1 MTQPVGPPP
10 VVGLRRER
18 EVLTVALAT
27 GRHVVIEGPPGT
39 GKSTLLRDIAREAG
53 TVVVFVEGNAELT
66 PARLI
71 GQYDPAQVLAEGYV
85 PASFTDGPLLAAMRS
100 GALLYLEEFN
110 RVPEETLNVLIT
122 VLTEGEIAVPRLG
135 TVRAAAGFRLV
146 AAMNPFDAIGTAR
159 VSHAIADRICR
170 VVLGYQDAPAEQ
182 EITTAV
188 TGRRGPVVDFAVRF
202 TRATREHPDVRM
214 GSSVRGAIDLVLLLD
229 GLLRLRGEPRM
240 TRASAR
246 DAAHAALSGRIRIAD
261 GCERTPESVLDE
273 LLGQLWPSGEPDPLP
288 PPVDGAPDHPG
299 GGSLDGQGKADRLP
313 ATPAGT
319 GQDRTSPVR
328 ASPDETGQDR
338 ASPRRTS
345 ASAVRRDRGRGTAR
359 RSISR
364 AELAARHSSFAEV
377 SPGLGRLDEE
387 AFARLLAAD
396 PDAAVTLLPEL
407 ARATDRELRAAARR
421 VAARVFVRLA
431 RGGHRPARGAR
442 RLGPGR
448 AEGDLDLD
456 RTLERWSGIWPP
468 RADDLVTRSWHAHR
482 RALCLLID
490 SSGSMSGLAV
500 AIASVAAASLVLAA
514 DGRLAPAVVSFS
526 GDTTVLHAQGRPGP
540 PDQVVGDLLAL
551 RGHGVTDLAAALR
564 AAAAQLAAVTADERV
579 VLLLSDCLRTAGGD
593 PARALAGI
601 SRLHVLCPLPTAEAE
616 RAATALARRGHG
628 LSQPVRTLADV
639 APALTRVLS

>member
-1 MTQPVGPPP
+1 MTQPAGPPP

-135 TVRAAAGFRLV
+135 TVRAAEGFRLV

-170 VVLGYQDAPAEQ
+170 VVLGYQDAPAER

-188 TGRRGPVVDFAVRF
+188 TGHGGPVVDFAVTF

-240 TRASAR
+240 TRASAQ

-273 LLGQLWPSGEPDPLP
+273 LLSQLWPSGEPDPLP
-288 PPVDGAPDHPG
+288 PPHGGAPGHPG
-299 GGSLDGQGKADRLP
+299 GGALDGQGKADRLP
-313 ATPAGT
+313 PTPAG
-319 GQDRTSPVR
+319 
-328 ASPDETGQDR
+328 AGQDR
-338 ASPRRTS
+338 ASHDGAGQRRTS
-345 ASAVRRDRGRGTAR
+345 ASAARRDRGRGTAR

-364 AELAARHSSFAEV
+364 AELAARHPSFAAV
-377 SPGLGRLDEE
+377 SPELGRLDEG

-421 VAARVFVRLA
+421 LAARIFVRLA
-431 RGGHRPARGAR
+431 RTGRQPARGAR
-442 RLGPGR
+442 RLGPGQ

-456 RTLERWSGIWPP
+456 RTLDRWPGIGAPS
-468 RADDLVTRSWHAHR
+468 ADDLVTRSWHAHR

-514 DGRLAPAVVSFS
+514 DGRLAPGIIAFS
-526 GDTTVLHAQGRPGP
+526 GDPTVLHAQGRPTAPG
-540 PDQVVGDLLAL
+540 QVVADLLAL

-564 AAAAQLAAVTADERV
+564 AAAAQLAAVAADERV

-593 PARALAGI
+593 PARALTGI

-616 RAATALARRGHG
+616 RAASALARRGHG
-628 LSQPVRTLADV
+628 LSQPVRTLADL

>member
-135 TVRAAAGFRLV
+135 AVRAAAGFRLV

-170 VVLGYQDAPAEQ
+170 VVLGYQDAPAER

-188 TGRRGPVVDFAVRF
+188 TGHRGRVVDFAVEF

-273 LLGQLWPSGEPDPLP
+273 LLSQLWPSGEPDPLP
-288 PPVDGAPDHPG
+288 PPDDGAPDHPG

-313 ATPAGT
+313 PTPAGT
-319 GQDRTSPVR
+319 GQDG
-328 ASPDETGQDR
+328 ASHDGGSRNE
-338 ASPRRTS
+338 ASQRRTS
-345 ASAVRRDRGRGTAR
+345 ASAARRDRGRGTAR

-364 AELAARHSSFAEV
+364 AELTARHSSFAEV
-377 SPGLGRLDEE
+377 SPELGRLDEE

-407 ARATDRELRAAARR
+407 ARATDRELRTAAQRL
-421 VAARVFVRLA
+421 AARVYVRLA
-431 RGGHRPARGAR
+431 RTGRQPARGAR

-456 RTLERWSGIWPP
+456 RTLDQWSGIWPP
-468 RADDLVTRSWHAHR
+468 RADDLVTRSWHARR

-514 DGRLAPAVVSFS
+514 DGRLAPGIITFS
-526 GDTTVLHAQGRPGP
+526 GDPTIVHAQGRPGA

-579 VLLLSDCLRTAGGD
+579 VLLLSDCLPTAGGD
-593 PARALAGI
+593 PARALTGI
-601 SRLHVLCPLPTAEAE
+601 TRLHVLCPLPNAEAE

-639 APALTRVLS
+639 APALTRMLS

>member
-1 MTQPVGPPP
+1 MTQRTGPPP
-10 VVGLRRER
+10 VVGLKRER
-18 EVLTVALAT
+18 EVLTVALAA

-39 GKSTLLRDIAREAG
+39 GKSTLLRDIARESG
-53 TVVVFVEGNAELT
+53 TVVVFAEGNAELT

-71 GQYDPAQVLAEGYV
+71 GQYDPAQVLAGGYV
-85 PASFTDGPLLAAMRS
+85 PASFTDGPLLTAMRS

-135 TVRAAAGFRLV
+135 AVQASRGFRLV

-170 VVLGYQDAPAEQ
+170 VVLGYQDAAAERQ
-182 EITTAV
+182 ITTGV
-188 TGRRGPVVDFAVRF
+188 TGQRGPVADFAVTL
-202 TRATREHPDVRM
+202 TRATREHRDVRM

-229 GLLRLRGEPRM
+229 GLIRLRGEARM

-246 DAAHAALSGRIRIAD
+246 DAAYAALSGRIRIAD

-273 LLGQLWPSGEPDPLP
+273 LLDQLWPDGSPDPLP
-288 PPVDGAPDHPG
+288 PAGDVPG
-299 GGSLDGQGKADRLP
+299 DPAAGSLDGQGKGERLP
-313 ATPAGT
+313 PPAAGASRNQP
-319 GQDRTSPVR
+319 GQ
-328 ASPDETGQDR
+328 GQPG
-338 ASPRRTS
+338 PRRDS
-345 ASAVRRDRGRGTAR
+345 ASAARRDRGRGPSR

-364 AELAARHSSFAEV
+364 AELAARLPVFAEV
-377 SPGLGRLDEE
+377 SPQPGQLDEE
-387 AFARLLAAD
+387 AFARLLARD
-396 PDAAVTLLPEL
+396 PDAAVTLLPDL
-407 ARATDRELRAAARR
+407 ASATDRGLRAAARR
-421 VAARVFVRLA
+421 LAAQVFVRLA
-431 RGGHRPARGAR
+431 RAGQQPAPGTR

-456 RTLERWSGIWPP
+456 RTLERWSGPWPP
-468 RADDLVTRSWHAHR
+468 GSDDLVTRSWRAHH

-500 AIASVAAASLVLAA
+500 AIAAVAAASLVLAA
-514 DGRLAPAVVSFS
+514 DGRLAPAIISFRN
-526 GDTTVLHAQGRPGP
+526 DATLLQAQGSQGAPGP
-540 PDQVVGDLLAL
+540 LVGELLAL

-564 AAAAQLAAVTADERV
+564 AAATQLAAVTADERV
-579 VLLLSDCLRTAGGD
+579 VLLLSDCLPTAGGD
-593 PARALAGI
+593 PALALTGI
-601 SRLHVLCPLPTAEAE
+601 SRLHVLCPLPTAESE

-639 APALTRVLS
+639 APALTRVLA

>member
-71 GQYDPAQVLAEGYV
+71 GQYDPALVLAEGYV

-122 VLTEGEIAVPRLG
+122 VLTEGEITVPRLG
-135 TVRAAAGFRLV
+135 TVQAAAGFRLV

-170 VVLGYQDAPAEQ
+170 VVLGYQDAPAER

-188 TGRRGPVVDFAVRF
+188 TGRQGPVVDFAVRF

-288 PPVDGAPDHPG
+288 PPGDGAPDHPG
-299 GGSLDGQGKADRLP
+299 GGSRDGQGKADRLP
-313 ATPAGT
+313 GTPAGT
-319 GQDRTSPVR
+319 SQDSAT
-328 ASPDETGQDR
+328 QDG

-359 RSISR
+359 RSVSR

-377 SPGLGRLDEE
+377 SPGLGQLDEE

-421 VAARVFVRLA
+421 LAARVFVRLA
-431 RGGHRPARGAR
+431 RAGRQPARGAR

-456 RTLERWSGIWPP
+456 RTFDQWSGIWPP
-468 RADDLVTRSWHAHR
+468 GPEDLVTRSWFAHR

-490 SSGSMSGLAV
+490 NSGSMSGLAV

-526 GDTTVLHAQGRPGP
+526 GDTTVLHAQGRPGVP
-540 PDQVVGDLLAL
+540 GQVVGDLLAL

-564 AAAAQLAAVTADERV
+564 AAAAQLAAVSADERV

-616 RAATALARRGHG
+616 RAASALARRGHG